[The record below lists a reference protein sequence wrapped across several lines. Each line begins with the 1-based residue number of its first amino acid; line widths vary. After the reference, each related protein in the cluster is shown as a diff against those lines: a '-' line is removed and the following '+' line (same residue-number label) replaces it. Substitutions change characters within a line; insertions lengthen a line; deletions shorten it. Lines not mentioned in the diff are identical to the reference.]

1 MKKYYYCFVVLCLCL
16 VGCSDFL
23 EEASQDEVRP
33 STVEDLE
40 QLMLGEAYLRS
51 DNLFSYLDL
60 LTDDVQNAYSPNER
74 DVSLLEKGAPAFMW
88 TRLMLDEMAE
98 KEASGIDTW
107 EMLYA
112 KIKGCNVVLDMLD
125 QVEGSEEM
133 KLNQKGQALAL
144 RSYYYFLLVNTFA
157 QPYNKEGIDLQI
169 APGVPLILES
179 SVKDDFPPRASLA
192 RVYEQIERDLLLAA
206 DLIDKYGQANIR
218 YKVTP
223 LFVHHLL
230 SRLYL
235 YMEQWDKVVEQAS
248 IVIGK
253 NPMLRQ
259 LDDFYVVGEDEWG
272 FPVEGYDVD
281 AAAVYNYD
289 SPEMIWGYGG
299 RAINET
305 YYNAPDIV
313 TYPGSL
319 PRFAVAD
326 TLIRLYEV
334 GDLRMEFFYI
344 GYLKDW
350 WGTKGYLRGRK
361 NNENDLGSSS
371 RGMRVAETYLNRAE
385 AKIRLFLENGNDQ
398 LRKEALQDLNY
409 LRSFRFKRPYANV
422 DIVEGQKLLKFC
434 LEERRRELSFE
445 DHRWFDLRRLG
456 MPELKHTIS
465 FSEGQEQEVTLEAG
479 SNRYVLLIP
488 TKVLERN
495 SALIQ
500 NP

>member
-1 MKKYYYCFVVLCLCL
+1 MKRYCYFFVLCMSLL
-16 VGCSDFL
+16 GCGDFL

-33 STVEDLE
+33 STTEDLE
-40 QLMLGEAYLRS
+40 QLMLGEAYLRT
-51 DNLFSYLDL
+51 DNLFPYLDL
-60 LTDDVQNAYSPNER
+60 LTDDVQNAYSSNER
-74 DVSLLEKGAPAFMW
+74 DIPLWEKGTPAFMW
-88 TRLMLDEMAE
+88 SRLMLDEMAE
-98 KEASGIDTW
+98 KEATGIDTW

-112 KIKGCNVVLDMLD
+112 KIKGCNVALDMLER
-125 QVEGSEEM
+125 VEGGVEI
-133 KLNQKGQALAL
+133 KQNLKGQALAL

-157 QPYNKEGIDLQI
+157 QPYNKGGIDLQT

-179 SVKDDFPPRASLA
+179 IVKDDFPPRASLA
-192 RVYEQIERDLLLAA
+192 KVYEQIESDLLLAA

-248 IVIGK
+248 IVIAK

-289 SPEMIWGYGG
+289 SPEMIWGYGSKT
-299 RAINET
+299 INEV
-305 YYNAPDIV
+305 YYVAPDFV

-319 PRFAVAD
+319 PIFAVSDA
-326 TLIRLYEV
+326 LLSLYEP
-334 GDLRMEFFYI
+334 GDLRVEFFYM
-344 GYLKDW
+344 GYIKDW
-350 WGTKGYLRGRK
+350 FFTKGILRGRK
-361 NNENDLGSSS
+361 MSENYSGSSA

-398 LRKEALQDLNY
+398 LRNEALEDLNY
-409 LRSFRFKRPYANV
+409 LRSFRFKRPYSDVNIT
-422 DIVEGQKLLKFC
+422 DGQELLKFC

-456 MPELKHTIS
+456 MPELRHTIS
-465 FSEGQEQEVTLEAG
+465 FSEGQKQEVILEKG
-479 SNRYVLLIP
+479 SDRYVLLIP

-495 SALIQ
+495 PALVQ